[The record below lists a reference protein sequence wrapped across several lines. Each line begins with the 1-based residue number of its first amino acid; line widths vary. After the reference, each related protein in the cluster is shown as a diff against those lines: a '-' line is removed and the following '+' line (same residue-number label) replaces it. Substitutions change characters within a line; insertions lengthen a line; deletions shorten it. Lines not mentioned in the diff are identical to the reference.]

1 MPFKGMFN
9 IHFLPHKKRGEFPFF
24 REDQIFTFRKP
35 PSISSEKQFVVE
47 AQYDWPVDNCGKT
60 LSVTVTC
67 TGYCDPNGN
76 MRDAANDYV
85 LAHWNSETGCYIP

>member
-1 MPFKGMFN
+1 M
-9 IHFLPHKKRGEFPFF
+9 KKTLLFVVIAFIG
-24 REDQIFTFRKP
+24 TTTLANKSLP

-85 LAHWNSETGCYIP
+85 LAHWDPVQGCYIP